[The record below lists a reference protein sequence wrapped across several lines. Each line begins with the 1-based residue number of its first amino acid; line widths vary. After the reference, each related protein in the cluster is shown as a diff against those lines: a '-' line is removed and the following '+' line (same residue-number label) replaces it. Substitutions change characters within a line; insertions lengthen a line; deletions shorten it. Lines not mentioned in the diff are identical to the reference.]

1 MPDVLDLTQLP
12 EEDCIAFYG
21 TLFAMAAADGSVDKE
36 EMSLIFE
43 TMVCD
48 GMSPEGQA
56 RLHGFVASPPA
67 VDEALERL
75 ARADER
81 LRYGLVVNLVDLAYA
96 DDDVAP
102 QEREFISMVQTRLGI
117 ASEQM
122 EAIWNFVREA
132 RKMRLRGIDDKV
144 AEETLK
150 RAAAGLGA
158 VGVPIAAVYFS
169 GSVIG
174 LSAAGITSGLAA
186 LGLGFGMVPGLGV
199 AVVLGT
205 LVYLGMARILD
216 VGGRQARERAARE
229 AERRA
234 QQVIINLQNVIQH
247 LVERLQALQ
256 GAAETAE
263 ANREAIHELVRRLRA
278 LQQLVN
284 RRKDRMEAMGH
295 AH

>member
-12 EEDCIAFYG
+12 EEDRIAFYG